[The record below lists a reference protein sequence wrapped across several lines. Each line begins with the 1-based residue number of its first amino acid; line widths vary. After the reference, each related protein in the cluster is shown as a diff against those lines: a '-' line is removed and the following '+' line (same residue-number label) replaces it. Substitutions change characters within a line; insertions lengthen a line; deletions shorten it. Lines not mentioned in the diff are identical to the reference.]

1 MITTLRNWQTIK
13 KNKKDLIFCSSEYRF
28 CNDLWTGFSVGIGPK
43 IIDYIN
49 SGKNFYDIQ
58 FGSHSKTVLCKISTW
73 TDKERRP
80 NSDKTREKII
90 ETLSKAGIINS
101 PGRLD
106 IRQYMLL
113 DDIHNY
119 FDELAKH
126 KFIIS
131 PEGNSKDSHRNYEAV
146 LAGSVPIMEYSDEM
160 EYIYEGLPILWTY
173 NYSEINEEYLLNKY
187 KEMIDQEFDF
197 SKMFLYNYS
206 SEQQKQI
213 IQNANYWVGDGRWGE
228 PWYD

>member
-28 CNDLWTGFSVGIGPK
+28 CNDLWTGFTVGIGPK

-73 TDKERRP
+73 TDKGRRL
-80 NSDKTREKII
+80 NSDKNREKIV
-90 ETLSKAGIINS
+90 ETLSKANIINS
-101 PGRLD
+101 PGRSD
-106 IRQYMLL
+106 IREYMLL

-187 KEMIDQEFDF
+187 KEMIDEEFDF

-228 PWYD
+228 RWYD